1 MDKHSYIDND
11 HLAPPATPSGKHAI
25 LVSHL
30 SRPRSRGNTSRRVH
44 RTCASST
51 PTPHHHNRCQ
61 EPPAPLHERELSTA
75 ARSPP
80 ASQRTYLTCDLR
92 HCCTNT
98 VVCGSPLVVHVA
110 EVVHGGCEQSALTS
124 HARHTTQRGQCWVT
138 RTSTSTGGRWRADAR
153 RAASPSGFRDAPRTS
168 AERRE
173 TVTAGGWTE
182 LLEEPLRKV
191 LEELLRSVHLRTEGV
206 GARPRRRYGWCSLGG
221 CLAMTRW

>member
-1 MDKHSYIDND
+1 MDMHPYINND
-11 HLAPPATPSGKHAI
+11 HPAPPAAPSLVKHPI

-30 SRPRSRGNTSRRVH
+30 SRPRSRGSTSRRVH

-51 PTPHHHNRCQ
+51 LTPHHHNRCQ

-110 EVVHGGCEQSALTS
+110 EAVHGGCEQSGSNLPEA
-124 HARHTTQRGQCWVT
+124 HHTTGAVLGDENLHQHG
-138 RTSTSTGGRWRADAR
+138 RT
-153 RAASPSGFRDAPRTS
+153 
-168 AERRE
+168 
-173 TVTAGGWTE
+173 VAG
-182 LLEEPLRKV
+182 
-191 LEELLRSVHLRTEGV
+191 
-206 GARPRRRYGWCSLGG
+206 
-221 CLAMTRW
+221 